1 LRPECDRKGED
12 LTEISKRRK
21 EVFLTEQVEK
31 IFYDAK
37 NLANAEALPWKS

>member
-1 LRPECDRKGED
+1 LRCECDRKGED
-12 LTEISKRRK
+12 LTEISKGSK

-31 IFYDAK
+31 IYYDAK